1 VPRIAA
7 ASAQAIPVRQEINLT
22 AIRTA
27 KNGRAIASVVL
38 RRGTPEDANDCGRII
53 YEAFKSIADQHNFAP
68 DFSSVEAATA
78 LAAAL
83 LSHPHFYGVVAEVDS
98 RIVGSNFLD
107 ERSVIAGIGPI
118 TVDPSSMNRTI
129 GRQLMLDVMERASRE
144 KFPGVRLV
152 QIAYHYRS
160 LSLYTKLGFE
170 TRETLSAM
178 YGPTLNAAIPEH
190 PVRAATGNDVEAC
203 DILCRSI
210 HGHDR
215 HGELLDA
222 IAQGTASVVE
232 HLGDISGYSTGIG
245 WGSHAIGQ
253 TNEDLKA
260 LIAAAPAF
268 QAPGFLVPTRNSEL
282 MRWCLD
288 RGLRIATQ
296 ATLMTIG
303 LYNEPMGRY
312 LPSILY

>member
-1 VPRIAA
+1 
-7 ASAQAIPVRQEINLT
+7 
-22 AIRTA
+22 
-27 KNGRAIASVVL
+27 
-38 RRGTPEDANDCGRII
+38 
-53 YEAFKSIADQHNFAP
+53 
-68 DFSSVEAATA
+68 
-78 LAAAL
+78 
-83 LSHPHFYGVVAEVDS
+83 VAEVDKE
-98 RIVGSNFLD
+98 IVGSNFLD

-118 TVDPSSMNRTI
+118 TVDPSVMNRTI

-160 LSLYTKLGFE
+160 LSLYTKLGFD

-178 YGPTLNAAIPEH
+178 YGPTLNVAIPEH
-190 PVRAATGNDVEAC
+190 LVRAATGDDIEAC
-203 DILCRSI
+203 DHLCRSI

-215 HGELLDA
+215 HGELRDA
-222 IAQGTASVVE
+222 ITQRTANVVE
-232 HLGDISGYSTGIG
+232 LLGEISGYATGIG

-282 MRWCLD
+282 MRWCFD

-296 ATLMTIG
+296 ATLMTVG

-312 LPSILY
+312 LPSISY

>member
-1 VPRIAA
+1 MTVIQAA
-7 ASAQAIPVRQEINLT
+7 KSS
-22 AIRTA
+22 
-27 KNGRAIASVVL
+27 GAIANLAL
-38 RRGTPEDANDCGRII
+38 RRGMPEDAKDTGRII
-53 YEAFKSIADQHNFAP
+53 YEAFKSIADQHSFAP
-68 DFSSVEAATA
+68 DFPSVEAATS
-78 LAAAL
+78 LASAL
-83 LSHPHFYGVVAEVDS
+83 LAHPRFYVVVAEIDKQ
-98 RIVGSNFLD
+98 IVGSNFMD

-118 TVDPSSMNRTI
+118 TVDPSVMNRAV
-129 GRQLMLDVMERASRE
+129 GRQLMLDVMERASRQ

-160 LSLYTKLGFE
+160 LSLYTKLGFD

-178 YGPTLNAAIPEH
+178 YGPTLNLVIPEH
-190 PVRAATGNDVEAC
+190 PVRVATGDDIEAC
-203 DILCRSI
+203 DRLCRSI

-215 HGELLDA
+215 DGEIRDA
-222 IAQGTASVVE
+222 IAQGTANVVE
-232 HLGDISGYSTGIG
+232 HRGDISGYSTGIG

-268 QAPGFLVPTRNSEL
+268 QAPGFLVPTRNGEL

-296 ATLMTIG
+296 ATLMTVG

-312 LPSILY
+312 LPSISY

>member
-1 VPRIAA
+1 MTVIG
-7 ASAQAIPVRQEINLT
+7 
-22 AIRTA
+22 TA
-27 KNGRAIASVVL
+27 KNSGAIANVAL
-38 RRGTPEDANDCGRII
+38 RRGTPADAKDCGRII

-68 DFSSVEAATA
+68 DFPSVEAATG
-78 LAAAL
+78 LASAL
-83 LSHPHFYGVVAEVDS
+83 LSHPKFYAVVAEMDS
-98 RIVGSNFLD
+98 EIVGSNFMD

-118 TVDPSSMNRTI
+118 TVDPSVMNRTI
-129 GRQLMLDVMERASRE
+129 GRRLMLHVMERASRE

-160 LSLYTKLGFE
+160 LSLYTKLGFD

-178 YGPTLNAAIPEH
+178 YGPTLNVAIPEH
-190 PVRAATGNDVEAC
+190 TVRAATGVDVDAC
-203 DILCRSI
+203 DRLCRSI

-215 HGELLDA
+215 HGELRDA
-222 IAQGTASVVE
+222 IAQGTANVVE

-260 LIAAAPAF
+260 LIAAAPDF
-268 QAPGFLVPTRNSEL
+268 QAPGFLVPTRNGEL

-288 RGLRIATQ
+288 KGLRIATQ
-296 ATLMTIG
+296 ATLMTAG

>member
-1 VPRIAA
+1 MTVA
-7 ASAQAIPVRQEINLT
+7 
-22 AIRTA
+22 RTA
-27 KNGRAIASVVL
+27 RSSGATATVAL
-38 RRGTPEDANDCGRII
+38 RRGTPEDAQDCGRII
-53 YEAFKSIADQHNFAP
+53 YAAFKSIADQHNFAP
-68 DFSSVEAATA
+68 DFSSVEVATG
-78 LAAAL
+78 LASAL
-83 LSHPHFYGVVAEVDS
+83 LSHPHFYVVVAEIDKK
-98 RIVGSNFLD
+98 IVGSNFMD

-118 TVDPSSMNRTI
+118 TVDPSVMNRAI
-129 GRQLMLDVMERASRE
+129 GRRLMLDVMERASRE

-160 LSLYTKLGFE
+160 LSLYTKLGFD

-178 YGPTLNAAIPEH
+178 YGPTLDVSIPEH
-190 PVRAATGNDVEAC
+190 PVRAATGDDVEAC
-203 DILCRSI
+203 DRLCRSI

-215 HGELLDA
+215 HGELRDA
-222 IAQGTASVVE
+222 VAQGTANLVE

-253 TNEDLKA
+253 TNEDLEA

-268 QAPGFLVPTRNSEL
+268 QAPGFLVPTRNGEL

-288 RGLRIATQ
+288 KGLRIATQ
-296 ATLMTIG
+296 GTLMTVG